1 MHVRITYYKITE
13 SDRPSLLFNRGK
25 YWEEKE
31 PFKISTTLLEHP
43 DTKPEIFL
51 QFSKLFHDFLW

>member
-1 MHVRITYYKITE
+1 MHVTITFYKMTD

-43 DTKPEIFL
+43 DTKPEIF
-51 QFSKLFHDFLW
+51 FSVF